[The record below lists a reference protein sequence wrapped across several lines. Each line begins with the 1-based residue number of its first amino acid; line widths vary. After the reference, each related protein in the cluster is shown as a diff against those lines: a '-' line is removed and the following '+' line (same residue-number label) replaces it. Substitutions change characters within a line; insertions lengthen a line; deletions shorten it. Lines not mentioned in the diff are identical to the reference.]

1 MSKGNILL
9 IETATEI
16 CSVAICNN
24 EKILSSKQ
32 EQVVTKHVSRLPL
45 MIQECLE
52 ATHLAFKDLGAVAIS
67 DGPGSYTALRVGA
80 STAKGICF
88 ALSIPLIKINTLQS
102 LANGVLLS
110 ETNSGP
116 IVPMID
122 ARRMEVFTATYDTN
136 LEPIKPTHNFIWS
149 EEIDLSYFAPNSI
162 LCGSGAEKI
171 FQKIFEQR
179 RDIKL
184 SKIKE
189 CNAEYLFSIALK
201 KYQKME
207 FEQLYSYSPAY
218 FKLPNITTPKKNVI

>member
-32 EQVVTKHVSRLPL
+32 EQVITKHVSRLPL

-52 ATHLAFKDLGAVAIS
+52 AAHLAFKDLGAVAIS
-67 DGPGSYTALRVGA
+67 DGPGSYTAL
-80 STAKGICF
+80 
-88 ALSIPLIKINTLQS
+88 
-102 LANGVLLS
+102 
-110 ETNSGP
+110 
-116 IVPMID
+116 ID

-136 LEPIKPTHNFIWS
+136 LEVIKPTHNFIWS

-171 FQKIFEQR
+171 FQKISR
-179 RDIKL
+179 I
-184 SKIKE
+184 
-189 CNAEYLFSIALK
+189 
-201 KYQKME
+201 
-207 FEQLYSYSPAY
+207 
-218 FKLPNITTPKKNVI
+218 FKNQTSLCSRQ